1 MTAATDGHFAQ
12 LQQELLDLYEVRAR
26 SRFVELAQPQ
36 MRAHVLEAGDGPP
49 VVFLHGGD
57 GEAVTWAPL
66 LAQLQDDV
74 HLYGPD
80 RPGFGLSDRFK
91 YRTVDLRRH
100 AGDFTVSLLDALGL
114 QSAVLMGGSM
124 GGFFALATALDHPE
138 RVSSLILMGIPA
150 GFTPKLPLPV
160 RVIFNMPVLPGLFMR
175 RAATIEGQH
184 KQYEQMFKTDP
195 ASLPELYFRTRVAG
209 VKRPGA
215 QQTWPTLMR
224 RLTGVRG
231 NRPGTYLGAE
241 LAHVTQPT
249 LVIYGEHDWTPDEVR
264 AAAERM
270 PNASVHFLPGVGHF
284 PFLQASEETARAV
297 REFVAANA
305 PHHRGLDNGPAF
317 IETKSSAIR

>member
-26 SRFVELAQPQ
+26 SRFVELARPQ

-66 LAQLQDDV
+66 LAQLQDDL
-74 HLYGPD
+74 HLYGVD
-80 RPGFGLSDRFK
+80 RPGFGLSDRFD
-91 YRTVDLRRH
+91 YRSVDLRRH

-114 QSAVLMGGSM
+114 ESAVLMGGSM
-124 GGFFALATALDHPE
+124 GGFFALAAALDHPE

-160 RVIFNMPVLPGLFMR
+160 RVIFNMPFLPAMFMR
-175 RAATIEGQH
+175 RAATVEGQH
-184 KQYEQMFKTDP
+184 KQYRQMFGMDP
-195 ASLPELYFRTRVAG
+195 TTLPELYFRARVAG
-209 VKRPGA
+209 VKLPGV
-215 QQTWPTLMR
+215 QQTWPTLCR
-224 RLTGVRG
+224 RLTGLRG

-241 LAHVTQPT
+241 LEQVTQPT
-249 LVIYGEHDWTPDEVR
+249 LVIYGEHDWVPDEVR
-264 AAAERM
+264 AATERI
-270 PNASVHFLPGVGHF
+270 PNGRGHFLPGVGHF
-284 PFLQASEETARAV
+284 PFLQATEETARAV

-305 PHHRGLDNGPAF
+305 PVA
-317 IETKSSAIR
+317 TAA

>member
-1 MTAATDGHFAQ
+1 MTAATDGQFAE
-12 LQQELLDLYEVRAR
+12 LQQELLDFYGVRAR
-26 SRFVELAQPQ
+26 SRFVELAQPK
-36 MRAHVLEAGDGPP
+36 MRAHLLEAGEGPA

-66 LAQLQDDV
+66 IAQLQDSL

-80 RPGFGLSDRFK
+80 RPGFGLSNRFD
-91 YRTVDLRRH
+91 YRSVDLRRH
-100 AGDFTVSLLDALGL
+100 AGEFTVSLLDALGL
-114 QSAVLMGGSM
+114 ESAILMGGSM

-138 RVSSLILMGIPA
+138 RVSSLVLMGMPV
-150 GFTPKLPLPV
+150 GFTPKLPPAV
-160 RVIFNMPVLPGLFMR
+160 RVIFNAPVLPGMFMR

-195 ASLPELYFRTRVAG
+195 ASLPELYFRARVAG
-209 VKRPGA
+209 VKRPGV
-215 QQTWPTLMR
+215 QQTWPAIMR
-224 RLTGVRG
+224 RLTGLRG

-297 REFVAANA
+297 REFVAVNA
-305 PHHRGLDNGPAF
+305 PTTIA
-317 IETKSSAIR
+317 A

>member
-160 RVIFNMPVLPGLFMR
+160 RVIFNMPVLPGLFIVAR
-175 RAATIEGQH
+175 PRSRASTSS
-184 KQYEQMFKTDP
+184 TSRCSRPTPP
-195 ASLPELYFRTRVAG
+195 ASRSCTSARASRASSGPARS
-209 VKRPGA
+209 RPG
-215 QQTWPTLMR
+215 
-224 RLTGVRG
+224 
-231 NRPGTYLGAE
+231 RP
-241 LAHVTQPT
+241 
-249 LVIYGEHDWTPDEVR
+249 
-264 AAAERM
+264 
-270 PNASVHFLPGVGHF
+270 
-284 PFLQASEETARAV
+284 
-297 REFVAANA
+297 
-305 PHHRGLDNGPAF
+305 
-317 IETKSSAIR
+317 